1 MGAVTMARRTSI
13 RGFATAAFRLLVHTA
28 LAAAVTRAAF
38 PVRPLGAEPVPR
50 PHAALLSSE
59 PRSGAVLA
67 VAPSRIRLVFSEPLE
82 ASMSGM
88 SIAAANGQSR
98 TLVVATDPHDVHAL
112 IAPLAGLGSGT
123 YAVRWHVLSADGHR
137 VDGTLAFTVAAG
149 SDSTA
154 VAPRSNAPAPSMA
167 AAMTPAAA
175 GDPGFVAAL
184 GRRPAVAELRA
195 AAITALLALAGLT
208 LLIATL
214 PISGPRP
221 LRLAQLLSILA
232 TALLG
237 AYLIVWSTTS
247 VGPRFGIVEAVSLA
261 ASTSPGALEIARV
274 ALTLLALWS
283 LVLARRAGMAA
294 LFAGVA
300 VLITGASGHSA
311 VNSPAIS
318 IPTKAI
324 HLAAAAIWLGGLLWI
339 VTAERH
345 GARYVEGAR
354 RISSLAF
361 GSVLVVLATGVIQ
374 SVLFLPRLNALTT
387 STYGRLILAKG
398 AGLLVLVFFGAF
410 HRRIV
415 PRLDTTM
422 ARRRLRGSVRFEI
435 VVMIAVSIVGGLLA
449 AIAPPR

>member
-1 MGAVTMARRTSI
+1 MRTQGVRRGLALRTTVLVSSFVLAI
-13 RGFATAAFRLLVHTA
+13 AGPATAAGPRT
-28 LAAAVTRAAF
+28 
-38 PVRPLGAEPVPR
+38 LGAEPAPR
-50 PHAALLSSE
+50 PHAALLASE
-59 PRSGAVLA
+59 PRNGETLTTP
-67 VAPSRIRLVFSEPLE
+67 PSRVRLLFSEPLE

-88 SIAAANGQSR
+88 SIVSSGQPVRALQVSI
-98 TLVVATDPHDVHAL
+98 DPHDVHAL
-112 IAPLAGLGSGT
+112 LAALPPLAAGAYS
-123 YAVRWHVLSADGHR
+123 VRWHVLSADGHR
-137 VDGTLAFTVAAG
+137 VDGTVAFVVAAG
-149 SDSTA
+149 GDSTA
-154 VAPRSNAPAPSMA
+154 VRTAAGVAQAPTAAPASPVTGADS
-167 AAMTPAAA
+167 
-175 GDPGFVAAL
+175 GFVAAL

-195 AAITALLALAGLT
+195 AAITALLALAGLA

-221 LRLAQLLSILA
+221 LRLAQILSILS
-232 TALLG
+232 TALLA
-237 AYLIVWSTTS
+237 AYLVVWSSTA
-247 VGPRFGIVEAVSLA
+247 VGAQHSILDALSLA
-261 ASTSPGALEIARV
+261 ASTTPGALEIARV
-274 ALTLLALWS
+274 ALSLLALWA
-283 LVLARRAGMAA
+283 LLLARRAGMAA

-311 VNSPAIS
+311 VMTPAVS
-318 IPTKAI
+318 IPTKAA

-361 GSVLVVLATGVIQ
+361 GSVLVVLATGVLQ
-374 SVLFLPRLNALTT
+374 SVLFLPRLDALTS
-387 STYGRLILAKG
+387 STYGRLILVKV

-415 PRLDTTM
+415 PRLDTTV

-435 VVMIAVSIVGGLLA
+435 VVMIAVSVVGGLLA